1 MVSDVILR
9 HANLELREIVQ
20 ALKALVILM
29 GVMIVAAVGV
39 IIITIINR
47 SQDDVQRGG
56 PYEKEISLP
65 EGEIVDMTSGPGTVT
80 LRYRLPE
87 GTEQL
92 IVIDTERGR
101 LRGLLRLSR
110 P

>member
-1 MVSDVILR
+1 
-9 HANLELREIVQ
+9 
-20 ALKALVILM
+20 M

-47 SQDDVQRGG
+47 SQDAVQGGG
-56 PYEKEISLP
+56 PYEKEILLP
-65 EGEIVDMTSGPGTVT
+65 AGEIVDMTSGPGTVT
-80 LRYRLPE
+80 LRYQLPE
-87 GTEQL
+87 GAEQL

>member
-1 MVSDVILR
+1 M
-9 HANLELREIVQ
+9 Q

-47 SQDDVQRGG
+47 SQDAVQRGG

-65 EGEIVDMTSGPGTVT
+65 AGEIVDMTSGPGTVT

-92 IVIDTERGR
+92 IVIDTKRGR
-101 LRGLLRLSR
+101 IRGLLRLSR